1 MRPESR
7 YEVNSLAE
15 MLRENTNY
23 KIKIHGHTNGGA
35 PGKIISMGDSKNY
48 FSLNDTKEGFG
59 SAKKL
64 SLERAEVIRAYLI
77 NEGIDPKRMQVK
89 AWGGKHPVYDK
100 TSTRAQEN
108 VRVEIEIL
116 EH

>member
-1 MRPESR
+1 
-7 YEVNSLAE
+7 
-15 MLRENTNY
+15 MLKENPKY

-48 FSLNDTKEGFG
+48 FSLTNTKEGFG

-64 SLERAEVIRAYLI
+64 SEERSTVIRDYLVS
-77 NEGIDPKRMQVK
+77 EGIESKRTIVK
-89 AWGGKHPVYDK
+89 AWGGKRPIHDK
-100 TSTRAQEN
+100 HSNRANEN

-116 EH
+116 EDK